1 MVRVEKESNVTAQ
14 LEQWIR
20 SESYT
25 EDDISALKALM
36 EGHPSFSLLHVL
48 YLRMIY
54 LCRREAYPEALRQHT
69 AYIPDHKQFLRHLNR
84 LALSD
89 DPPEETQKRDLF
101 DIIFPTC
108 DSPVME
114 FVGDDE
120 RSLAEET
127 SPVVELLEFL
137 PSYPVYRIED
147 TTMEGEK
154 TTEKKH
160 HRFLI
165 EKFIET
171 EPAMPK
177 EGTPIN
183 FSQKESPEETD
194 ENEEFFSE
202 ILAQI
207 YIKQKLYHKAIAT
220 YLKLSLKY
228 PEKSIYFAH
237 LIKKTKDLINNNT
250 D

>member
-1 MVRVEKESNVTAQ
+1 MK
-14 LEQWIR
+14 
-20 SESYT
+20 
-25 EDDISALKALM
+25 
-36 EGHPSFSLLHVL
+36 GHPSFSLLHVL

-69 AYIPDHKQFLRHLNR
+69 VYIPDHKQFFRYLNR
-84 LALSD
+84 FALSN
-89 DPPEETQKRDLF
+89 DPPEETQKGDLF
-101 DIIFPTC
+101 DLVFPTR

-120 RSLAEET
+120 RNLMEET
-127 SPVVELLEFL
+127 SLTTELLDFL
-137 PSYPVYRIED
+137 PSYPVYQLKD
-147 TTMEGEK
+147 TMVEEEK
-154 TTEKKH
+154 PSEKKR
-160 HRFLI
+160 HRSLI
-165 EKFIET
+165 EKFIES

-177 EGTPIN
+177 EGIPTD
-183 FSQKESPEETD
+183 FSQKESAEEVG

-202 ILAQI
+202 TLAQI